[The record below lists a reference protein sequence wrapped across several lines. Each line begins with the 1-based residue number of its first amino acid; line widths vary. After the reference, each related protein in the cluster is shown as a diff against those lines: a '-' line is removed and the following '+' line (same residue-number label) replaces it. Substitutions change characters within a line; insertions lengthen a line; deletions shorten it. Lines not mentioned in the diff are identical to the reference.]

1 MTLVAETVS
10 LEIVRSVR
18 APLARL
24 RRHDP
29 DLARQLRRAV
39 NSIGLNVSEGERLV
53 GRDATHHF
61 NIAAGSAKE
70 AQRCLLNAEA
80 WGYLS
85 EKDFAEA
92 LRHLDRE
99 LGLLWGLSHPRR

>member
-1 MTLVAETVS
+1 MALVAETVS
-10 LEIVRSVR
+10 LDIVRSVC
-18 APLARL
+18 PLVARV
-24 RRHDP
+24 RRHDA

-39 NSIGLNVSEGERLV
+39 NSIGLNVSEGERRV
-53 GRDATHHF
+53 GRDSIHHY

-85 EKDFAEA
+85 AEESAEA

-99 LGLLWGLSHPRR
+99 LGLLWGLSHARR

>member
-1 MTLVAETVS
+1 MALVAESIS
-10 LEIVRSVR
+10 LDIVRSVR

-24 RRHDP
+24 RRHDA
-29 DLARQLRRAV
+29 DLARQMRRAV
-39 NSIGLNVSEGERLV
+39 NSIGLNVSEGERRV
-53 GRDATHHF
+53 GRDATHLF

-70 AQRCLLNAEA
+70 AQRGLLNAEA

-85 EKDFAEA
+85 AAEIEEP

-99 LGLLWGLSHPRR
+99 LGLLWGLTHPRR